1 MKLRVSMTAYSPLRV
16 LLAGRVC
23 PMRWTTKPLKSR
35 AVTAL
40 YYKMTNEGLYL
51 DKFMFFQYEETP
63 AESKI
68 P

>member
-1 MKLRVSMTAYSPLRV
+1 MLDEQATSDGHVIGHTSPLRV
-16 LLAGRVC
+16 LIAGRVC

-51 DKFMFFQYEETP
+51 DKFMFF
-63 AESKI
+63 
-68 P
+68 